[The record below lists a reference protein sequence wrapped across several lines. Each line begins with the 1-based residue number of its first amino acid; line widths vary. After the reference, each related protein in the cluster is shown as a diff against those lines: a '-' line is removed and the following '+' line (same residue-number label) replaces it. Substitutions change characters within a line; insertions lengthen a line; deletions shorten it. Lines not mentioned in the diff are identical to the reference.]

1 MAHVIPSLLC
11 TLIEHTLNA
20 LSCSDGG
27 DCSVLGVKERTCIC
41 VTVGIV
47 HTIFMFVPMY
57 LVPHCIWLEKSA
69 LKYNSST
76 IPHTNFERELERK
89 TCKGESMHVQFAK
102 RNSACTVSSENTYLR
117 VRTPIYCACV
127 TSITLTSV
135 NTRVT
140 GNWRNLVDFTDNCQM

>member
-57 LVPHCIWLEKSA
+57 LSA
-69 LKYNSST
+69 TLYLVRKISFKVQFKYNT
-76 IPHTNFERELERK
+76 AYKFRTRIGTKDLQRREHGA
-89 TCKGESMHVQFAK
+89 C
-102 RNSACTVSSENTYLR
+102 NS
-117 VRTPIYCACV
+117 
-127 TSITLTSV
+127 
-135 NTRVT
+135 
-140 GNWRNLVDFTDNCQM
+140 